1 MKTLQ
6 LLMLLALSA
15 PLHAQ
20 ETTSVTEKETALGK
34 LFLTP
39 EKRQSLDRQRL
50 HNIRTSQDNDGETL
64 QLNGIVQRSSGR
76 HSAWIN
82 QRMQHD
88 GSSGGTVSIT
98 VNRASPAQAALQGTE
113 TAPVQLRV
121 GESLNRSTRERR
133 DVVAPNAIQPG
144 KPRRD

>member
-1 MKTLQ
+1 MKHVACLITL
-6 LLMLLALSA
+6 LSIIV

-20 ETTSVTEKETALGK
+20 EAAAPTENSSLGK

-39 EKRQSLDRQRL
+39 EKRQTLDRQRL
-50 HNIRTSQDNDGETL
+50 HNIRTSQDNDGDTL

-88 GSSGGTVSIT
+88 SSNGSPVSVTI
-98 VNRASPAQAALQGTE
+98 NRNSPAQAGLQGSE
-113 TAPVQLRV
+113 TVPVRLRV
-121 GESLNRSTRERR
+121 GESLNRSTQERK
-133 DVVAPNAIQPG
+133 DVVGPYAIQPG
-144 KPRRD
+144 KAARN